1 MIILNELKAEDLGG
15 ALKIWNDVVKD
26 GIAFP
31 QDKEMTVDEAISFF
45 NAQTKT
51 ITAKDTKD
59 DQVVGM
65 YILHPNNVGRCAH
78 ICNASYAVS
87 KECRG
92 KGIGELLVKDCI
104 KRAKE
109 CGFKIL
115 QFNAVVAD
123 NIPALNLYKKLGFK
137 QLGTIPKG
145 FKNIDGVYKDIVPHY
160 IEL

>member
-51 ITAKDTKD
+51 ITAKDAKD
-59 DQVVGM
+59 EQVVGM

-87 KECRG
+87 KDCRG

-145 FKNIDGVYKDIVPHY
+145 FKNIDGVYKDIIPHY

>member
-1 MIILNELKAEDLGG
+1 MLSLNELKAEDLGG

-51 ITAKDTKD
+51 IAAKDTKD
-59 DQVVGM
+59 DQVVGV

-87 KECRG
+87 KDYRG
-92 KGIGELLVKDCI
+92 RGIGELLVKDCI

-137 QLGTIPKG
+137 QLGIIPKG
-145 FKNIDGVYKDIVPHY
+145 FKNIDGTYKDIIPHY

>member
-1 MIILNELKAEDLGG
+1 MLILNELKAEDLGG

-51 ITAKDTKD
+51 IAAKDTKD
-59 DQVVGM
+59 DQVVGV

-78 ICNASYAVS
+78 ICNASYAVP
-87 KECRG
+87 KDYRG
-92 KGIGELLVKDCI
+92 RGIGELLVKDCI

-123 NIPALNLYKKLGFK
+123 NIPALNLYEKLGFK
-137 QLGTIPKG
+137 QLGIIPKG
-145 FKNIDGVYKDIVPHY
+145 FKNIDGTYKDIIPHY

>member
-1 MIILNELKAEDLGG
+1 MLILNELKAEDLGG

-51 ITAKDTKD
+51 IAVKDTKD
-59 DQVVGM
+59 DRVVGV

-87 KECRG
+87 KDYRG
-92 KGIGELLVKDCI
+92 RGIGELLVKDCI

-145 FKNIDGVYKDIVPHY
+145 FKNIDGTYKDIIPHY

>member
-87 KECRG
+87 KDCRG

-145 FKNIDGVYKDIVPHY
+145 FKNIDGVYKDIIPHY

>member
-87 KECRG
+87 KDCRG

>member
-15 ALKIWNDVVKD
+15 TLKIWNDVVKD

-87 KECRG
+87 KDCRG

-145 FKNIDGVYKDIVPHY
+145 FKNIDGVYKDIIPHY

>member
-1 MIILNELKAEDLGG
+1 MIILNELKTEDLGD

-51 ITAKDTKD
+51 ITAKDAKD
-59 DQVVGM
+59 NQVVGM

-87 KECRG
+87 KDCRG

-145 FKNIDGVYKDIVPHY
+145 FKNIDGVYKDIIPHY

>member
-1 MIILNELKAEDLGG
+1 MLILNELKAEDLGG

-51 ITAKDTKD
+51 IAAKDTKD
-59 DQVVGM
+59 DQVVGV

-87 KECRG
+87 KDYRG
-92 KGIGELLVKDCI
+92 RGIGELLVKDCI

-137 QLGTIPKG
+137 QLGIIPKG
-145 FKNIDGVYKDIVPHY
+145 FKNIDGTYKDIIPHY